1 MTSVA
6 STADATGRP
15 AIRRARRVGP
25 LAAIVAAVALLATA
39 CGGGPG
45 TQEEF
50 NEILTRGD
58 NLTAEEADCIS
69 TAVFDRYG
77 EDQDALGK
85 LSAAP
90 DIEFLDGP
98 DGIPGFNEFFDSTV
112 DGCLQ
117 VGPSN

>member
-6 STADATGRP
+6 PSPPANGRP
-15 AIRRARRVGP
+15 DRRRARLAGP
-25 LAAIVAAVALLATA
+25 VAAFCALALLATA

-50 NEILTRGD
+50 NEILMRGD
-58 NLTAEEADCIS
+58 NLTADEADCIS
-69 TAVFDRYG
+69 TAVFDEYG

-98 DGIPGFNEFFDSTV
+98 DGIPGFTEFFDSAV

>member
-6 STADATGRP
+6 PRSRLRSSRRRP
-15 AIRRARRVGP
+15 LGRRARLG
-25 LAAIVAAVALLATA
+25 LAVASVALVATA

-50 NEILTRGD
+50 NDILTRSG
-58 NLTAEEADCIS
+58 TISAAEADCIS
-69 TAVFDRYG
+69 TAVFDEYG
-77 EDQDALGK
+77 ADEDALGK

-90 DIEFLDGP
+90 DIEFLSGEEGIDGF
-98 DGIPGFNEFFDSTV
+98 GEFFDGTV
-112 DGCLQ
+112 AGCLE